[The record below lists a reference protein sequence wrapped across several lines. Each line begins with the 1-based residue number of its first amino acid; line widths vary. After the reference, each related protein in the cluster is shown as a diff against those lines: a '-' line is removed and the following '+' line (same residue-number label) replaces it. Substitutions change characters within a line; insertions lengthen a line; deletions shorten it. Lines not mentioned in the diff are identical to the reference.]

1 VVMRPMCAAILLA
14 FAIFLAGCGFRKGM
28 SADAMAK
35 YFEKTTVMPDTVC
48 TTQDTNGWK
57 YSCSFTGPDGSR
69 LKVGATPK
77 GDKLFRGS
85 GAVRINEP
93 LPPSP

>member
-1 VVMRPMCAAILLA
+1 VFTRPMCAAILLA
-14 FAIFLAGCGFRKGM
+14 FAVFLAGCGFRKDM

-35 YFEKTTVMPDTVC
+35 YFQKTTSTPDMVC
-48 TTQDTNGWK
+48 TTHDTNGWK
-57 YSCSFTGPDGSR
+57 YSCSYTGPDGSR
-69 LKVGATPK
+69 WKVGATPK

-85 GAVRINEP
+85 GAVPINEP